1 MNNETSSI
9 IDQNERE
16 YEGLIVSLEA
26 NQERLNILICVCDQE
41 KLREEIIDRYSKELE
56 PVIPCYRIDLD
67 QKEPSLRAAIAS
79 LVSRKPELLQSKNAV
94 ITTTGVE
101 KLHSISR
108 SERVATEWQREK
120 SELDKFFGYL
130 QWTREGLRE
139 FPYSIVL
146 WVTSTVEV
154 NLRKKSPD
162 FWSWRK
168 GVFRFISPPSNFLPC
183 QEFLPILQS
192 FDEITIDKD
201 IPSISKEDLLELIE
215 QIEVNKGKK
224 EPRLASLYASLAKI
238 YNLRLSNLPLSDYR
252 QELLLAIE
260 YYQKAIDLQKELNLE
275 LDLVASLN
283 SLAGIYYC
291 LGEYQKALEFCQQS
305 LAITREIGNRGVEA
319 KSYNNLGAVYYSL
332 GEYQKAIEF
341 HQQSLAITRE
351 IGDRKGEANSY
362 NNLGNVYY
370 SLGEYQKAI
379 EFYQQSL
386 AITREIGNRGGEAN
400 SYMGLGNVYDSLG
413 EYQKAIEFYQQSLA
427 ILREIGDR
435 WGEAASYNNL
445 GNVYYSLGEYQKAIE
460 FHQQSLAITR
470 EIGDRKGEANSY
482 NNLGN
487 VYYSLGEYQKAI
499 EFYQQSLAIKREIG
513 DRRGEAKSW
522 FNLGFTYYKLDR
534 ISEAEEA
541 YLQARELYQ
550 ALGLAADVQKCDRA
564 IRRL

>member
-26 NQERLNILICVCDQE
+26 NRERLNILICVCDQE

-56 PVIPCYRIDLD
+56 PAIPCYRIDLD

-108 SERVATEWQREK
+108 SERVATEWQQEK

-168 GVFRFISPPSNFLPC
+168 GVFRFISPPSNFLPS

-252 QELLLAIE
+252 QEQQLAIE
-260 YYQKAIDLQKELNLE
+260 YYQKAINLQKELNLE
-275 LDLVASLN
+275 LDLVASLD
-283 SLAGIYYC
+283 SLADIYYSR
-291 LGEYQKALEFCQQS
+291 GEYQKAIKSCQQS
-305 LAITREIGNRGVEA
+305 LAIKGEMGDRVGEA
-319 KSYNNLGAVYYSL
+319 KSYIGLGNLYSSLREYQKAIEFYQQSLAIFQEIDDIRGVAYCYNNLGNIYNYL

-341 HQQSLAITRE
+341 HQQSLAIKRE
-351 IGDRKGEANSY
+351 ISDITGEAYSY
-362 NNLGNVYY
+362 L
-370 SLGEYQKAI
+370 
-379 EFYQQSL
+379 
-386 AITREIGNRGGEAN
+386 
-400 SYMGLGNVYDSLG
+400 GLGNVYDSLG
-413 EYQKAIEFYQQSLA
+413 EYQKAIEFYQQSL
-427 ILREIGDR
+427 EIFQEMGYII
-435 WGEAASYNNL
+435 GEPKTL
-445 GNVYYSLGEYQKAIE
+445 
-460 FHQQSLAITR
+460 
-470 EIGDRKGEANSY
+470 
-482 NNLGN
+482 
-487 VYYSLGEYQKAI
+487 
-499 EFYQQSLAIKREIG
+499 
-513 DRRGEAKSW
+513 
-522 FNLGFTYYKLDR
+522 FNLGLTYYKLDR
-534 ISEAEEA
+534 ISEAKEA
-541 YLQARELYQ
+541 FLQSRELFQ
-550 ALGLAADVQKCDRA
+550 ALGLAGYVQYCDQA

>member
-41 KLREEIIDRYSKELE
+41 KLRKDIIDRYSQELE

-101 KLHSISR
+101 KLHSI
-108 SERVATEWQREK
+108 EWQQEK

-238 YNLRLSNLPLSDYR
+238 YNLRLLYRSPLVDYR
-252 QELLLAIE
+252 QEQELAIE
-260 YYQKAIDLQKELNLE
+260 YYQKAIDLQTELNLE
-275 LDLVASLN
+275 LDLVASLD
-283 SLAGIYYC
+283 SLAGIYYF
-291 LGEYQKALEFCQQS
+291 LGEYQKAIEFYQQS
-305 LAITREIGNRGVEA
+305 LAIFQKIGDRWGEA
-319 KSYNNLGAVYYSL
+319 DSYNNLGNAYRFRGEYQKAIEFYQQSLAIFQEIDDIRGVAYCYNNLGNIYNYL

-341 HQQSLAITRE
+341 HQQSLAIKRE
-351 IGDRKGEANSY
+351 ISDITGEAYSY
-362 NNLGNVYY
+362 L
-370 SLGEYQKAI
+370 
-379 EFYQQSL
+379 
-386 AITREIGNRGGEAN
+386 
-400 SYMGLGNVYDSLG
+400 GLGNVYDSLG
-413 EYQKAIEFYQQSLA
+413 EYQKAIEFYQQSL
-427 ILREIGDR
+427 EIFQEMGYII
-435 WGEAASYNNL
+435 GEPKTL
-445 GNVYYSLGEYQKAIE
+445 
-460 FHQQSLAITR
+460 
-470 EIGDRKGEANSY
+470 
-482 NNLGN
+482 
-487 VYYSLGEYQKAI
+487 
-499 EFYQQSLAIKREIG
+499 
-513 DRRGEAKSW
+513 
-522 FNLGFTYYKLDR
+522 FNLGLTYYKLKR
-534 ISEAEEA
+534 ISEAKEA

-550 ALGLAADVQKCDRA
+550 ALGLAGYVQYCDQA
-564 IRRL
+564 IRQL

>member
-9 IDQNERE
+9 IDQNKRE

-26 NQERLNILICVCDQE
+26 NQKRLNILICVCDQE

-101 KLHSISR
+101 KLHSI
-108 SERVATEWQREK
+108 EWQREK

-168 GVFRFISPPSNFLPC
+168 GVFRFISPPSNFLPS

-201 IPSISKEDLLELIE
+201 IPFISKEDLLELIE

-238 YNLRLSNLPLSDYR
+238 YNHRLLNLPLSDYP
-252 QELLLAIE
+252 QEQQLAIE

-283 SLAGIYYC
+283 SLAGIYYSLGEDQKAIEFYQQSLAIFQRIGDPWREADSYNNLGNAYHS
-291 LGEYQKALEFCQQS
+291 LGEYQKAIEFYQQS
-305 LAITREIGNRGVEA
+305 LAIFQEIDDIKGVA
-319 KSYNNLGAVYYSL
+319 YCYNNLGNIYNSL

-341 HQQSLAITRE
+341 HQQSLAIKRE
-351 IGDRKGEANSY
+351 ISDITGEAYSY
-362 NNLGNVYY
+362 LGLGNVYG

-386 AITREIGNRGGEAN
+386 EIFQEMESIIGEPKT
-400 SYMGLGNVYDSLG
+400 L
-413 EYQKAIEFYQQSLA
+413 
-427 ILREIGDR
+427 
-435 WGEAASYNNL
+435 
-445 GNVYYSLGEYQKAIE
+445 
-460 FHQQSLAITR
+460 
-470 EIGDRKGEANSY
+470 
-482 NNLGN
+482 
-487 VYYSLGEYQKAI
+487 
-499 EFYQQSLAIKREIG
+499 
-513 DRRGEAKSW
+513 
-522 FNLGFTYYKLDR
+522 FNLGVTYYKLKR
-534 ISEAEEA
+534 ISEAKEA
-541 YLQARELYQ
+541 YLQARKLYQ
-550 ALGLAADVQKCDRA
+550 ALGLAGYVQYCEQA
-564 IRRL
+564 IRQL

>member
-1 MNNETSSI
+1 MNDETSSI

-101 KLHSISR
+101 KLHSI
-108 SERVATEWQREK
+108 EWQQEK

-201 IPSISKEDLLELIE
+201 IPFISKEDLLELIE
-215 QIEVNKGKK
+215 QIEVNKGNK

-238 YNLRLSNLPLSDYR
+238 YNHRLSNLPLSDYR
-252 QELLLAIE
+252 QEQQLAIE

-283 SLAGIYYC
+283 SLADIYY
-291 LGEYQKALEFCQQS
+291 S
-305 LAITREIGNRGVEA
+305 R
-319 KSYNNLGAVYYSL
+319 

-341 HQQSLAITRE
+341 YQQSLAITRE
-351 IGDRKGEANSY
+351 IGDRGGEGYSY
-362 NNLGNVYY
+362 GNLGNVYY

-386 AITREIGNRGGEAN
+386 AITREIGNRGGEGN
-400 SYMGLGNVYDSLG
+400 SYMGLGNVYKSLG

-427 ILREIGDR
+427 ITREIGDR
-435 WGEAASYNNL
+435 GGEGSSYGNL

-470 EIGDRKGEANSY
+470 EIGDRGGEANSY
-482 NNLGN
+482 NNLGAVYDSLGEYQKAIEFHQQSLAITREIGDRGGEASSYN
-487 VYYSLGEYQKAI
+487 NLGAVYYSLGEYQKAI

-513 DRRGEAKSW
+513 DRGGEASSW
-522 FNLGFTYYKLDR
+522 FNLGLTYYKLKR
-534 ISEAEEA
+534 IAEAKEA
-541 YLQARELYQ
+541 YLQSRELYQ
-550 ALGLAADVQKCDRA
+550 ALGLAAGVQKCDNK
-564 IRRL
+564 IRQL

>member
-1 MNNETSSI
+1 MTDETSSI

-41 KLREEIIDRYSKELE
+41 KLREQIIDRYSKELE
-56 PVIPCYRIDLD
+56 AAIPCYRIDLD

-101 KLHSISR
+101 KLHSIQ
-108 SERVATEWQREK
+108 WQREK

-139 FPYSIVL
+139 FPYSIIL

-168 GVFRFISPPSNFLPC
+168 GVFRFISPPSNFLPS

-238 YNLRLSNLPLSDYR
+238 YNLRLLYRSPLVDYR
-252 QELLLAIE
+252 QEQQLAIE
-260 YYQKAIDLQKELNLE
+260 YYQKAIDLQTELNLE
-275 LDLVASLN
+275 LDLVASLD
-283 SLAGIYYC
+283 SLAGIYYS
-291 LGEYQKALEFCQQS
+291 LGEDQKAIEFYQQS
-305 LAITREIGNRGVEA
+305 LAIF
-319 KSYNNLGAVYYSL
+319 
-332 GEYQKAIEF
+332 QK
-341 HQQSLAITRE
+341 
-351 IGDRKGEANSY
+351 IGDRSREADSY
-362 NNLGNVYY
+362 NNLGNAYH

-386 AITREIGNRGGEAN
+386 AIFQEIDDIRGVA
-400 SYMGLGNVYDSLG
+400 YC
-413 EYQKAIEFYQQSLA
+413 
-427 ILREIGDR
+427 
-435 WGEAASYNNL
+435 YNNL
-445 GNVYYSLGEYQKAIE
+445 GNIYNSLREYQKAIE
-460 FHQQSLAITR
+460 FHQQSLAIKR
-470 EIGDRKGEANSY
+470 EISDITGEAYSY
-482 NNLGN
+482 LGLGN
-487 VYYSLGEYQKAI
+487 VYGSLGEDQKAI
-499 EFYQQSLAIKREIG
+499 EFYQQSLEIFQEMG
-513 DRRGEAKSW
+513 YIIGEPKTL
-522 FNLGFTYYKLDR
+522 FNLGLTYYKLDR
-534 ISEAEEA
+534 ISEAKEA
-541 YLQARELYQ
+541 YLQARKLFQ
-550 ALGLAADVQKCDRA
+550 ALGLAGYVQKCDQA
-564 IRRL
+564 IRQL

>member
-1 MNNETSSI
+1 MNDETSSI

-101 KLHSISR
+101 KLHSI
-108 SERVATEWQREK
+108 EWQQEK

-201 IPSISKEDLLELIE
+201 IPFISKEDLLELIE
-215 QIEVNKGKK
+215 QIEVNKGNK

-238 YNLRLSNLPLSDYR
+238 YNHRLSNLPLSDYR
-252 QELLLAIE
+252 QEQDLAIE
-260 YYQKAIDLQKELNLE
+260 YYQKAIDLQTELNLE

-283 SLAGIYYC
+283 SLADIYY
-291 LGEYQKALEFCQQS
+291 S
-305 LAITREIGNRGVEA
+305 R
-319 KSYNNLGAVYYSL
+319 
-332 GEYQKAIEF
+332 
-341 HQQSLAITRE
+341 
-351 IGDRKGEANSY
+351 
-362 NNLGNVYY
+362 
-370 SLGEYQKAI
+370 GEYQKAI

-386 AITREIGNRGGEAN
+386 AITREIGDRGGE
-400 SYMGLGNVYDSLG
+400 G
-413 EYQKAIEFYQQSLA
+413 
-427 ILREIGDR
+427 
-435 WGEAASYNNL
+435 
-445 GNVYYSLGEYQKAIE
+445 
-460 FHQQSLAITR
+460 
-470 EIGDRKGEANSY
+470 NSY

-487 VYYSLGEYQKAI
+487 VYDSLGEYQKAI

-513 DRRGEAKSW
+513 DRGGEASSW
-522 FNLGFTYYKLDR
+522 FNLGVTYYKLKR
-534 ISEAEEA
+534 IAEAKEA
-541 YLQARELYQ
+541 YLQSRELYQ
-550 ALGLAADVQKCDRA
+550 ALGLAADVQDCDQA
-564 IRRL
+564 IRQLETRKYPLIVAFFLGVVMFPFVLIGGIIVALWRLLKRWLRKA

>member
-1 MNNETSSI
+1 MNDETSSI

-101 KLHSISR
+101 KLHSI
-108 SERVATEWQREK
+108 EWQREK

-168 GVFRFISPPSNFLPC
+168 GVFRFISPPSNFLPS

-238 YNLRLSNLPLSDYR
+238 YNLRLLSRRQLADYR
-252 QELLLAIE
+252 QEQDLAIE

-275 LDLVASLN
+275 LDLVASLD
-283 SLAGIYYC
+283 SLAGI
-291 LGEYQKALEFCQQS
+291 
-305 LAITREIGNRGVEA
+305 
-319 KSYNNLGAVYYSL
+319 
-332 GEYQKAIEF
+332 
-341 HQQSLAITRE
+341 
-351 IGDRKGEANSY
+351 
-362 NNLGNVYY
+362 YY

-386 AITREIGNRGGEAN
+386 AIFQEISDIRGVAYCYNNLGNIYNSLGEYQKAIEFHQQSLAIKREISDITGEAY
-400 SYMGLGNVYDSLG
+400 SYLGLGNVYDSLG
-413 EYQKAIEFYQQSLA
+413 EYQKAIEFYQQS
-427 ILREIGDR
+427 
-435 WGEAASYNNL
+435 
-445 GNVYYSLGEYQKAIE
+445 
-460 FHQQSLAITR
+460 
-470 EIGDRKGEANSY
+470 
-482 NNLGN
+482 
-487 VYYSLGEYQKAI
+487 
-499 EFYQQSLAIKREIG
+499 
-513 DRRGEAKSW
+513 
-522 FNLGFTYYKLDR
+522 
-534 ISEAEEA
+534 
-541 YLQARELYQ
+541 
-550 ALGLAADVQKCDRA
+550 
-564 IRRL
+564 

>member
-1 MNNETSSI
+1 MTDETSSI

-101 KLHSISR
+101 KLHSI
-108 SERVATEWQREK
+108 EWQQEK

-238 YNLRLSNLPLSDYR
+238 YNLRLLNLPLSDYR
-252 QELLLAIE
+252 QEQQLAIE

-283 SLAGIYYC
+283 SLADIYYS
-291 LGEYQKALEFCQQS
+291 LGEYQKAIEFYQQS
-305 LAITREIGNRGVEA
+305 LAITREIGDRGGEG
-319 KSYNNLGAVYYSL
+319 KSYNNLGNVYKSLGEYQKAIEFHQQSLAIKREIGDRGGEASSYNNLGTVYNSL

-351 IGDRKGEANSY
+351 IGDRGGEGKSY
-362 NNLGNVYY
+362 NNLGAVYN

-386 AITREIGNRGGEAN
+386 EIFQEMECIIGEPKT
-400 SYMGLGNVYDSLG
+400 L
-413 EYQKAIEFYQQSLA
+413 
-427 ILREIGDR
+427 
-435 WGEAASYNNL
+435 
-445 GNVYYSLGEYQKAIE
+445 
-460 FHQQSLAITR
+460 
-470 EIGDRKGEANSY
+470 
-482 NNLGN
+482 
-487 VYYSLGEYQKAI
+487 
-499 EFYQQSLAIKREIG
+499 
-513 DRRGEAKSW
+513 
-522 FNLGFTYYKLDR
+522 FNLGLTYYKLKR
-534 ISEAEEA
+534 IAEAKEA
-541 YLQARELYQ
+541 ILQARELYQ
-550 ALGLAADVQKCDRA
+550 ALGLAAGVQDCDQA
-564 IRRL
+564 IRQL

>member
-1 MNNETSSI
+1 MTDETSSI

-101 KLHSISR
+101 KLHSI
-108 SERVATEWQREK
+108 EWQQEK

-238 YNLRLSNLPLSDYR
+238 YNLRLLNLPLVDYR

-260 YYQKAIDLQKELNLE
+260 YYQKAINLQKELNLE
-275 LDLVASLN
+275 LDLVASLD
-283 SLAGIYYC
+283 SLAGIYYF
-291 LGEYQKALEFCQQS
+291 LGEYQKAIEFYQQS
-305 LAITREIGNRGVEA
+305 LAIFQKIGDRWGEA
-319 KSYNNLGAVYYSL
+319 DSYNNLGNAYRFL

-341 HQQSLAITRE
+341 HQQSLAIFQE
-351 IGDRKGEANSY
+351 IDDIRGVAYCY
-362 NNLGNVYY
+362 NNLGNIYNY
-370 SLGEYQKAI
+370 LGEYQKAI
-379 EFYQQSL
+379 EFHQQSL
-386 AITREIGNRGGEAN
+386 AIKREISDITGEAY
-400 SYMGLGNVYDSLG
+400 SYLGLGNVYDSLG
-413 EYQKAIEFYQQSLA
+413 EYQKAIEFYQKSL
-427 ILREIGDR
+427 EIFQEMEYII
-435 WGEAASYNNL
+435 GEPKTLLNL
-445 GNVYYSLGEYQKAIE
+445 GL
-460 FHQQSLAITR
+460 
-470 EIGDRKGEANSY
+470 
-482 NNLGN
+482 
-487 VYYSLGEYQKAI
+487 
-499 EFYQQSLAIKREIG
+499 
-513 DRRGEAKSW
+513 
-522 FNLGFTYYKLDR
+522 TYYKLKR
-534 ISEAEEA
+534 ISEAKEA
-541 YLQARELYQ
+541 ILQARKLFQ
-550 ALGLAADVQKCDRA
+550 ALGLAGYVQYCDQA
-564 IRRL
+564 IRQL

>member
-41 KLREEIIDRYSKELE
+41 KLRKEIIDRYSKELE

-101 KLHSISR
+101 KLHSI
-108 SERVATEWQREK
+108 EWQREK

-201 IPSISKEDLLELIE
+201 IPFISKEDLLELIE

-238 YNLRLSNLPLSDYR
+238 YNHRLSNLPLSDYR

-283 SLAGIYYC
+283 SLAGIYYS
-291 LGEYQKALEFCQQS
+291 LGEDQKAIEFYQQSLAIFQKIGDRWGEADSYNNLGNAYRFRGEYQKAIEFYQQS
-305 LAITREIGNRGVEA
+305 LAIFQEIDDIRGVA
-319 KSYNNLGAVYYSL
+319 YCYNNLGNIYNSL

-341 HQQSLAITRE
+341 HQQSLAIKRE
-351 IGDRKGEANSY
+351 ISDITGEAYSY
-362 NNLGNVYY
+362 LGLGNVYG
-370 SLGEYQKAI
+370 SLGEDQKAI

-386 AITREIGNRGGEAN
+386 EIFQEMGYIIGEPKT
-400 SYMGLGNVYDSLG
+400 L
-413 EYQKAIEFYQQSLA
+413 
-427 ILREIGDR
+427 
-435 WGEAASYNNL
+435 
-445 GNVYYSLGEYQKAIE
+445 
-460 FHQQSLAITR
+460 
-470 EIGDRKGEANSY
+470 
-482 NNLGN
+482 
-487 VYYSLGEYQKAI
+487 
-499 EFYQQSLAIKREIG
+499 
-513 DRRGEAKSW
+513 
-522 FNLGFTYYKLDR
+522 FNLGLTYYKLDR
-534 ISEAEEA
+534 ISEAKEA
-541 YLQARELYQ
+541 YLQARKLFQ
-550 ALGLAADVQKCDRA
+550 ALGLAGYVQKCDQA
-564 IRRL
+564 IRQL

>member
-101 KLHSISR
+101 KLHSI
-108 SERVATEWQREK
+108 EWQQEK

-201 IPSISKEDLLELIE
+201 IPLISKEDLLELIE

-238 YNLRLSNLPLSDYR
+238 YNHRLSNLPLSDYR
-252 QELLLAIE
+252 QEQDLAIE

-283 SLAGIYYC
+283 SLADIYY
-291 LGEYQKALEFCQQS
+291 S
-305 LAITREIGNRGVEA
+305 R
-319 KSYNNLGAVYYSL
+319 
-332 GEYQKAIEF
+332 
-341 HQQSLAITRE
+341 
-351 IGDRKGEANSY
+351 
-362 NNLGNVYY
+362 
-370 SLGEYQKAI
+370 GEYQKAI

-386 AITREIGNRGGEAN
+386 AITREIGDRGGEGK
-400 SYMGLGNVYDSLG
+400 SYG
-413 EYQKAIEFYQQSLA
+413 
-427 ILREIGDR
+427 
-435 WGEAASYNNL
+435 NL
-445 GNVYYSLGEYQKAIE
+445 GNVYK
-460 FHQQSLAITR
+460 
-470 EIGDRKGEANSY
+470 
-482 NNLGN
+482 
-487 VYYSLGEYQKAI
+487 SLGEYQKAI

-513 DRRGEAKSW
+513 DRGGEAYSW
-522 FNLGFTYYKLDR
+522 FNLGLTYYKLKR
-534 ISEAEEA
+534 IAEAKEA
-541 YLQARELYQ
+541 YLQSRELYQ
-550 ALGLAADVQKCDRA
+550 ALGLAADVQDCDQA
-564 IRRL
+564 IRQLETRKYPLIVAFFLGVVMFPFVLIGGIIVALWRLLKRWLRKA

>member
-101 KLHSISR
+101 KLHSI
-108 SERVATEWQREK
+108 EWQQEK

-146 WVTSTVEV
+146 WVTNTVEV

-168 GVFRFISPPSNFLPC
+168 GVFRFISPPSNFLPS

-238 YNLRLSNLPLSDYR
+238 YNLRLLYRSPLVDYR
-252 QELLLAIE
+252 QEQQLAIE

-275 LDLVASLN
+275 LDLVASLD
-283 SLAGIYYC
+283 SLAGIYYF
-291 LGEYQKALEFCQQS
+291 LGEYQKAIEFYQQS
-305 LAITREIGNRGVEA
+305 LAIFQRIRDRWREADSCNNLGNAYRFRGEYQKAIEFYQQSLAIFQEIDDIRGVA
-319 KSYNNLGAVYYSL
+319 YCYNNLGNIYNYL

-341 HQQSLAITRE
+341 HQQSLAIKRE
-351 IGDRKGEANSY
+351 ISDITGEAYSY
-362 NNLGNVYY
+362 LGLGNVYG
-370 SLGEYQKAI
+370 SLGEDQKAI
-379 EFYQQSL
+379 EFYQKSL
-386 AITREIGNRGGEAN
+386 EIFQEMEYIIGEPKT
-400 SYMGLGNVYDSLG
+400 L
-413 EYQKAIEFYQQSLA
+413 
-427 ILREIGDR
+427 
-435 WGEAASYNNL
+435 
-445 GNVYYSLGEYQKAIE
+445 
-460 FHQQSLAITR
+460 
-470 EIGDRKGEANSY
+470 
-482 NNLGN
+482 
-487 VYYSLGEYQKAI
+487 
-499 EFYQQSLAIKREIG
+499 
-513 DRRGEAKSW
+513 

-534 ISEAEEA
+534 ISEAKEA
-541 YLQARELYQ
+541 YLQARKLFQ
-550 ALGLAADVQKCDRA
+550 ALGLAGYVQYCDQA
-564 IRRL
+564 IRQL

>member
-1 MNNETSSI
+1 MTDETSSI

-41 KLREEIIDRYSKELE
+41 KLREQIIDRYSKELE
-56 PVIPCYRIDLD
+56 AAIPCYRIDLD

-101 KLHSISR
+101 KLHSI
-108 SERVATEWQREK
+108 EWQREK

-168 GVFRFISPPSNFLPC
+168 GVFRFISPASNFLPC

-201 IPSISKEDLLELIE
+201 IPFISKEDLLELIE
-215 QIEVNKGKK
+215 QIEVNKGNK

-238 YNLRLSNLPLSDYR
+238 YNHRLLSRRQLADYR
-252 QELLLAIE
+252 QEQDLAIE

-283 SLAGIYYC
+283 SLADIYYS
-291 LGEYQKALEFCQQS
+291 LGEYQKAIEFYQQS
-305 LAITREIGNRGVEA
+305 LAITREIGDRGGEG
-319 KSYNNLGAVYYSL
+319 KSYNNLGNVYKSLGEYQKAIEFHQQSLAIKREIGDRGGEASSYNNLGTVYNSL

-351 IGDRKGEANSY
+351 IGDRGGEGKSY
-362 NNLGNVYY
+362 NNLGAVYN

-386 AITREIGNRGGEAN
+386 EIFQEMECIIGEPKT
-400 SYMGLGNVYDSLG
+400 L
-413 EYQKAIEFYQQSLA
+413 
-427 ILREIGDR
+427 
-435 WGEAASYNNL
+435 
-445 GNVYYSLGEYQKAIE
+445 
-460 FHQQSLAITR
+460 
-470 EIGDRKGEANSY
+470 
-482 NNLGN
+482 
-487 VYYSLGEYQKAI
+487 
-499 EFYQQSLAIKREIG
+499 
-513 DRRGEAKSW
+513 
-522 FNLGFTYYKLDR
+522 FNLGLTYYKLKR
-534 ISEAEEA
+534 IAEAKEA
-541 YLQARELYQ
+541 ILQARELYQ
-550 ALGLAADVQKCDRA
+550 ALGLAAGVQDCDQA
-564 IRRL
+564 IRQL

>member
-108 SERVATEWQREK
+108 SERVATEWQQEK

-139 FPYSIVL
+139 YPYSIVL

-201 IPSISKEDLLELIE
+201 IPFISKEDLLELIE
-215 QIEVNKGKK
+215 QIEVNKGNK

-238 YNLRLSNLPLSDYR
+238 YNHRLLNLPLSDYR
-252 QELLLAIE
+252 QEQQLAIE

-275 LDLVASLN
+275 LDLVASLD
-283 SLAGIYYC
+283 SLAGIYY
-291 LGEYQKALEFCQQS
+291 F
-305 LAITREIGNRGVEA
+305 
-319 KSYNNLGAVYYSL
+319 L

-341 HQQSLAITRE
+341 DQQHLAITRK
-351 IGDRKGEANSY
+351 IGD
-362 NNLGNVYY
+362 
-370 SLGEYQKAI
+370 
-379 EFYQQSL
+379 
-386 AITREIGNRGGEAN
+386 RGGEAK
-400 SYMGLGNVYDSLG
+400 SYRGLGNVYDSLG

-427 ILREIGDR
+427 I
-435 WGEAASYNNL
+435 
-445 GNVYYSLGEYQKAIE
+445 
-460 FHQQSLAITR
+460 TR
-470 EIGDRKGEANSY
+470 EIGDRGGEAKSY

-499 EFYQQSLAIKREIG
+499 EFYQQSLAIKREIS
-513 DRRGEAKSW
+513 DITGEAYSYLGLGNVYDSLGEYQKAIEFYQKSLEIFQEIGYIIGEPKTW
-522 FNLGFTYYKLDR
+522 FNLGLTYYKLDR
-534 ISEAEEA
+534 ISEAKEA
-541 YLQARELYQ
+541 YLQARELFQ
-550 ALGLAADVQKCDRA
+550 ALGLAGYVQKCDQA
-564 IRRL
+564 IRQL

>member
-101 KLHSISR
+101 KLHSI
-108 SERVATEWQREK
+108 EWQQEK

-154 NLRKKSPD
+154 NLRKKAPD

-201 IPSISKEDLLELIE
+201 IPLISKEDLLELIE

-238 YNLRLSNLPLSDYR
+238 YKNRLLNLPLSDYR
-252 QELLLAIE
+252 QEQQIAIE

-283 SLAGIYYC
+283 SLAGIYY
-291 LGEYQKALEFCQQS
+291 
-305 LAITREIGNRGVEA
+305 
-319 KSYNNLGAVYYSL
+319 SL

-341 HQQSLAITRE
+341 HQQSLAIKRE
-351 IGDRKGEANSY
+351 IGDRGGEGKSY
-362 NNLGNVYY
+362 NNLGNVYH

-379 EFYQQSL
+379 EFDQQSL
-386 AITREIGNRGGEAN
+386 AITREIGDRGGEGK
-400 SYMGLGNVYDSLG
+400 SYG
-413 EYQKAIEFYQQSLA
+413 
-427 ILREIGDR
+427 
-435 WGEAASYNNL
+435 NL

-470 EIGDRKGEANSY
+470 EIGDRGGEAS
-482 NNLGN
+482 
-487 VYYSLGEYQKAI
+487 
-499 EFYQQSLAIKREIG
+499 
-513 DRRGEAKSW
+513 SW
-522 FNLGFTYYKLDR
+522 FNLGLTYYKLDR
-534 ISEAEEA
+534 ISEAKEA

-550 ALGLAADVQKCDRA
+550 ALGLAVYVQKCDQA

>member
-1 MNNETSSI
+1 MNDETSII

-41 KLREEIIDRYSKELE
+41 KLREQIIDRYSKELE
-56 PVIPCYRIDLD
+56 AAIPCYRIDLD

-101 KLHSISR
+101 KLHSI
-108 SERVATEWQREK
+108 EWQQEK

-201 IPSISKEDLLELIE
+201 IPFISKEDLLELIE
-215 QIEVNKGKK
+215 QIEVNKGNK

-238 YNLRLSNLPLSDYR
+238 YNHRLLSRRQLADYR
-252 QELLLAIE
+252 QEQDLAIE

-283 SLAGIYYC
+283 SLAGIYYS
-291 LGEYQKALEFCQQS
+291 LGEYQKAIEFYQQS
-305 LAITREIGNRGVEA
+305 LAITREIGDRGGEG
-319 KSYNNLGAVYYSL
+319 KSYMGLGNVYRSL

-351 IGDRKGEANSY
+351 IGDR
-362 NNLGNVYY
+362 
-370 SLGEYQKAI
+370 
-379 EFYQQSL
+379 
-386 AITREIGNRGGEAN
+386 GGEAN
-400 SYMGLGNVYDSLG
+400 
-413 EYQKAIEFYQQSLA
+413 
-427 ILREIGDR
+427 
-435 WGEAASYNNL
+435 SYNNL

-470 EIGDRKGEANSY
+470 EIGDRGGEGNSY
-482 NNLGN
+482 NNLGA
-487 VYYSLGEYQKAI
+487 VYKSLGEYQKAI
-499 EFYQQSLAIKREIG
+499 EFHQQSLAITREIG
-513 DRRGEAKSW
+513 DRGCEAKSYMGLGNVYRYLGEYQKAIE
-522 FNLGFTYYKLDR
+522 FHQQSLAIDREIGDRGGEGKSYGNLGNVYNSLGEYQKAIEFHQQSLAIAREIGNRGGEASSYGNLGNVYKSLGEYQKA
-534 ISEAEEA
+534 IEL
-541 YLQARELYQ
+541 YLQARELFQ
-550 ALGLAADVQKCDRA
+550 ALGLAGYVQYCDQA
-564 IRRL
+564 IRQL

>member
-101 KLHSISR
+101 KLHSI
-108 SERVATEWQREK
+108 EWQQEK

-168 GVFRFISPPSNFLPC
+168 GVFRFISPPSNFLPS

-238 YNLRLSNLPLSDYR
+238 YNLRLLYRSPLVDYR
-252 QELLLAIE
+252 QEQQLAIE
-260 YYQKAIDLQKELNLE
+260 YYQKAINLQKELNLE
-275 LDLVASLN
+275 LDLVASLD
-283 SLAGIYYC
+283 SLAGIYYS
-291 LGEYQKALEFCQQS
+291 LGEYQKVIEFDEQH
-305 LAITREIGNRGVEA
+305 LAITRKIGDRMGEA
-319 KSYNNLGAVYYSL
+319 KSYRGLGNVYDSL

-351 IGDRKGEANSY
+351 IGDRGGEAKSY
-362 NNLGNVYY
+362 NNLG
-370 SLGEYQKAI
+370 S
-379 EFYQQSL
+379 
-386 AITREIGNRGGEAN
+386 
-400 SYMGLGNVYDSLG
+400 VYD
-413 EYQKAIEFYQQSLA
+413 
-427 ILREIGDR
+427 
-435 WGEAASYNNL
+435 
-445 GNVYYSLGEYQKAIE
+445 SLGEYQKAIE

-470 EIGDRKGEANSY
+470 EIGDRG
-482 NNLGN
+482 
-487 VYYSLGEYQKAI
+487 
-499 EFYQQSLAIKREIG
+499 
-513 DRRGEAKSW
+513 
-522 FNLGFTYYKLDR
+522 
-534 ISEAEEA
+534 
-541 YLQARELYQ
+541 
-550 ALGLAADVQKCDRA
+550 
-564 IRRL
+564 

>member
-41 KLREEIIDRYSKELE
+41 KLREEIIDRYSQELE

-108 SERVATEWQREK
+108 SERVATEWQQEK

-238 YNLRLSNLPLSDYR
+238 YNLRLLNLPLSDYR
-252 QELLLAIE
+252 QEQQLAIE

-275 LDLVASLN
+275 LDLVASLD
-283 SLAGIYYC
+283 SLAGIYYF
-291 LGEYQKALEFCQQS
+291 LGEYQKAIEFYQQS
-305 LAITREIGNRGVEA
+305 LAIFQKIGDRWGEA
-319 KSYNNLGAVYYSL
+319 DSYNNLGNAYRFRGEYQKAIEFHQQSLAIKREIDDIRGVAYCYNNLGNIYNSL

-341 HQQSLAITRE
+341 HQQSLAIKRE
-351 IGDRKGEANSY
+351 ISDITGEAYSY
-362 NNLGNVYY
+362 L
-370 SLGEYQKAI
+370 
-379 EFYQQSL
+379 
-386 AITREIGNRGGEAN
+386 
-400 SYMGLGNVYDSLG
+400 GLGNVYDSLG
-413 EYQKAIEFYQQSLA
+413 EYQKAIKFYQKSLE
-427 ILREIGDR
+427 IFQEIGYII
-435 WGEAASYNNL
+435 GEPKTL
-445 GNVYYSLGEYQKAIE
+445 
-460 FHQQSLAITR
+460 
-470 EIGDRKGEANSY
+470 
-482 NNLGN
+482 
-487 VYYSLGEYQKAI
+487 
-499 EFYQQSLAIKREIG
+499 
-513 DRRGEAKSW
+513 
-522 FNLGFTYYKLDR
+522 FNLGLTYYKLDR
-534 ISEAEEA
+534 ISEAKEA
-541 YLQARELYQ
+541 YLQSRELFQ
-550 ALGLAADVQKCDRA
+550 ALGLAGYVQKCDQA
-564 IRRL
+564 IRQL

>member
-1 MNNETSSI
+1 MTDETSSI

-101 KLHSISR
+101 KLHSI
-108 SERVATEWQREK
+108 EWQQEK

-238 YNLRLSNLPLSDYR
+238 YKNRLLNLPLSDYR
-252 QELLLAIE
+252 QEQQIAIE

-283 SLAGIYYC
+283 SLAGIYYS
-291 LGEYQKALEFCQQS
+291 LGEDQKAIEFYQQSLAIFQKIGDRWGEADSYNNLGNAYRFRGEYQKAIEFYQQS
-305 LAITREIGNRGVEA
+305 LAIFQEIDDIRGVA
-319 KSYNNLGAVYYSL
+319 YCYNNLGNIYNSL

-341 HQQSLAITRE
+341 HQQSLAIKRE
-351 IGDRKGEANSY
+351 ISDITGEAYSY
-362 NNLGNVYY
+362 LGLGNVYG
-370 SLGEYQKAI
+370 SLGEDQKAI

-386 AITREIGNRGGEAN
+386 EIFQEMGYIIGEPKT
-400 SYMGLGNVYDSLG
+400 L
-413 EYQKAIEFYQQSLA
+413 
-427 ILREIGDR
+427 
-435 WGEAASYNNL
+435 
-445 GNVYYSLGEYQKAIE
+445 
-460 FHQQSLAITR
+460 
-470 EIGDRKGEANSY
+470 
-482 NNLGN
+482 
-487 VYYSLGEYQKAI
+487 
-499 EFYQQSLAIKREIG
+499 
-513 DRRGEAKSW
+513 
-522 FNLGFTYYKLDR
+522 FNLGLTYYKLDR
-534 ISEAEEA
+534 ISEAKEA

-550 ALGLAADVQKCDRA
+550 ALGLAVYVQKCDQA

>member
-1 MNNETSSI
+1 MNDETSII

-101 KLHSISR
+101 KLHSI
-108 SERVATEWQREK
+108 EWQREK

-201 IPSISKEDLLELIE
+201 IPFISKEDLLELIE
-215 QIEVNKGKK
+215 QIEVNKGNK

-238 YNLRLSNLPLSDYR
+238 YNLRLLSRRQLADYR
-252 QELLLAIE
+252 QEQDLAIE

-283 SLAGIYYC
+283 SLADI
-291 LGEYQKALEFCQQS
+291 
-305 LAITREIGNRGVEA
+305 
-319 KSYNNLGAVYYSL
+319 
-332 GEYQKAIEF
+332 
-341 HQQSLAITRE
+341 
-351 IGDRKGEANSY
+351 
-362 NNLGNVYY
+362 YY

-386 AITREIGNRGGEAN
+386 AITREIGDRGGEGK
-400 SYMGLGNVYDSLG
+400 SYMGLGN
-413 EYQKAIEFYQQSLA
+413 
-427 ILREIGDR
+427 
-435 WGEAASYNNL
+435 
-445 GNVYYSLGEYQKAIE
+445 
-460 FHQQSLAITR
+460 
-470 EIGDRKGEANSY
+470 
-482 NNLGN
+482 
-487 VYYSLGEYQKAI
+487 
-499 EFYQQSLAIKREIG
+499 
-513 DRRGEAKSW
+513 
-522 FNLGFTYYKLDR
+522 
-534 ISEAEEA
+534 
-541 YLQARELYQ
+541 
-550 ALGLAADVQKCDRA
+550 
-564 IRRL
+564 

>member
-1 MNNETSSI
+1 MTDETSSI

-41 KLREEIIDRYSKELE
+41 KLREQIIDRYSKELE
-56 PVIPCYRIDLD
+56 AAIPCYRIDLD

-101 KLHSISR
+101 KLHSI
-108 SERVATEWQREK
+108 EWQQEK

-201 IPSISKEDLLELIE
+201 IPFISKEDLLELIE

-238 YNLRLSNLPLSDYR
+238 YNHRLSNLPLSDYR
-252 QELLLAIE
+252 QEQQLAIE

-283 SLAGIYYC
+283 SLAGIYYS
-291 LGEYQKALEFCQQS
+291 LGEYQKAIEFYQQSLAIKREIGDRGGEGESYNNLGAVYNSLGEYQKAIEFYQQS
-305 LAITREIGNRGVEA
+305 LAITREIGDRGGEG
-319 KSYNNLGAVYYSL
+319 KSYNNLGNVYKSLGEYQKAIEFYQQSLAITREIGDRGGEGKSYGNLGNVYHSL

-341 HQQSLAITRE
+341 HQQSLAITRQ
-351 IGDRKGEANSY
+351 IGERGGEGKSY

-386 AITREIGNRGGEAN
+386 AITREIGDRGGEGY
-400 SYMGLGNVYDSLG
+400 SYG
-413 EYQKAIEFYQQSLA
+413 
-427 ILREIGDR
+427 
-435 WGEAASYNNL
+435 NL
-445 GNVYYSLGEYQKAIE
+445 GNVYHSLGEYQKAIE
-460 FHQQSLAITR
+460 FHQQSLAIDR
-470 EIGDRKGEANSY
+470 EIGDRGGEAS
-482 NNLGN
+482 
-487 VYYSLGEYQKAI
+487 
-499 EFYQQSLAIKREIG
+499 
-513 DRRGEAKSW
+513 SW
-522 FNLGFTYYKLDR
+522 FNLGVTYYKLKR
-534 ISEAEEA
+534 IAEAKEA
-541 YLQARELYQ
+541 ILQARKLFQ
-550 ALGLAADVQKCDRA
+550 ALGLAGYVQKCDQA
-564 IRRL
+564 IRQL

>member
-9 IDQNERE
+9 TDQNERE

-67 QKEPSLRAAIAS
+67 QKEPNLRAAIAS

-101 KLHSISR
+101 KLHSI
-108 SERVATEWQREK
+108 EWQREK

-201 IPSISKEDLLELIE
+201 IPLISKEDLLELIE

-238 YNLRLSNLPLSDYR
+238 YNLRLLNLPLSDYR
-252 QELLLAIE
+252 QEQQLAIE

-275 LDLVASLN
+275 LDLVASLD
-283 SLAGIYYC
+283 SLAGIYYF
-291 LGEYQKALEFCQQS
+291 LGEYQKAIEFYQQS
-305 LAITREIGNRGVEA
+305 LAIFQKSGDRWREA
-319 KSYNNLGAVYYSL
+319 DSYNNLGNAYHSLGEYQKAIEFYQHSLAIFQEIDDIRGVAYCYNNLGNIYNYL

-341 HQQSLAITRE
+341 HQQSLAIKRE
-351 IGDRKGEANSY
+351 ISDITGEAYSY
-362 NNLGNVYY
+362 L
-370 SLGEYQKAI
+370 
-379 EFYQQSL
+379 
-386 AITREIGNRGGEAN
+386 
-400 SYMGLGNVYDSLG
+400 GLGNVYDSLG
-413 EYQKAIEFYQQSLA
+413 EYQKAIEFYQKSL
-427 ILREIGDR
+427 EIFQEMEYII
-435 WGEAASYNNL
+435 GEPKTLLNL
-445 GNVYYSLGEYQKAIE
+445 GL
-460 FHQQSLAITR
+460 
-470 EIGDRKGEANSY
+470 
-482 NNLGN
+482 
-487 VYYSLGEYQKAI
+487 
-499 EFYQQSLAIKREIG
+499 
-513 DRRGEAKSW
+513 
-522 FNLGFTYYKLDR
+522 TYYKLKR
-534 ISEAEEA
+534 ISEAKEA
-541 YLQARELYQ
+541 ILQARKLFQ
-550 ALGLAADVQKCDRA
+550 ALGLAGYVQYCDQA
-564 IRRL
+564 IRQL

>member
-1 MNNETSSI
+1 MNDETSSI

-101 KLHSISR
+101 KLHSI
-108 SERVATEWQREK
+108 EWQQEK

-154 NLRKKSPD
+154 NLRKKAPD

-238 YNLRLSNLPLSDYR
+238 YNHRLLNLPLSDYR
-252 QELLLAIE
+252 QEQQLAIE
-260 YYQKAIDLQKELNLE
+260 YYQKAIDLQTELNLE
-275 LDLVASLN
+275 LDLVASLD
-283 SLAGIYYC
+283 SLAGIYYFLGEDQKAIEFYQQSLAIFQKIGDRWREADSYNNLGNAYHS
-291 LGEYQKALEFCQQS
+291 LGEYQKAIEFYQQS
-305 LAITREIGNRGVEA
+305 LAIFQEIDDIKGVA
-319 KSYNNLGAVYYSL
+319 YCYNNLGNIYNSL

-341 HQQSLAITRE
+341 HQQSLAIKRE
-351 IGDRKGEANSY
+351 ISDITGEAYSY
-362 NNLGNVYY
+362 LGLGNVYR

-386 AITREIGNRGGEAN
+386 EIFQEMESIIGEPKT
-400 SYMGLGNVYDSLG
+400 L
-413 EYQKAIEFYQQSLA
+413 
-427 ILREIGDR
+427 
-435 WGEAASYNNL
+435 
-445 GNVYYSLGEYQKAIE
+445 
-460 FHQQSLAITR
+460 
-470 EIGDRKGEANSY
+470 
-482 NNLGN
+482 
-487 VYYSLGEYQKAI
+487 
-499 EFYQQSLAIKREIG
+499 
-513 DRRGEAKSW
+513 
-522 FNLGFTYYKLDR
+522 FNLGVTYYKLKR
-534 ISEAEEA
+534 ISEAKEA
-541 YLQARELYQ
+541 YLQARELFQ
-550 ALGLAADVQKCDRA
+550 ALGLAGYVQYCDQA
-564 IRRL
+564 IRQL

>member
-41 KLREEIIDRYSKELE
+41 KLRKEIIDRYSKELE

-101 KLHSISR
+101 KLHSI
-108 SERVATEWQREK
+108 EWQREK

-146 WVTSTVEV
+146 WVTNTVEV

-168 GVFRFISPPSNFLPC
+168 GVFRFISPPSNFLPS

-238 YNLRLSNLPLSDYR
+238 YNLRLLYRSPLVDYR
-252 QELLLAIE
+252 QEQQLAIE

-275 LDLVASLN
+275 LDLVASLD
-283 SLAGIYYC
+283 SLAGIYY
-291 LGEYQKALEFCQQS
+291 F
-305 LAITREIGNRGVEA
+305 
-319 KSYNNLGAVYYSL
+319 
-332 GEYQKAIEF
+332 
-341 HQQSLAITRE
+341 
-351 IGDRKGEANSY
+351 
-362 NNLGNVYY
+362 
-370 SLGEYQKAI
+370 LGEYQKAI

-386 AITREIGNRGGEAN
+386 AIFQKIEDPSREAN
-400 SYMGLGNVYDSLG
+400 SYNNLGTVYDSLG

-427 ILREIGDR
+427 IKREIGDR
-435 WGEAASYNNL
+435 GGEANSYNNL
-445 GNVYYSLGEYQKAIE
+445 GAVYYSLGEYQKAIK

-470 EIGDRKGEANSY
+470 EIDDRGGEAKSY
-482 NNLGN
+482 GNLGN

-513 DRRGEAKSW
+513 DRGGEAKSW

-534 ISEAEEA
+534 ISEAKEA

-550 ALGLAADVQKCDRA
+550 ALGLAGYVQYCDQA

>member
-101 KLHSISR
+101 KLHSI
-108 SERVATEWQREK
+108 EWQQEK

-168 GVFRFISPPSNFLPC
+168 GVFRFISPPSNFLPS

-201 IPSISKEDLLELIE
+201 IPFISKEDLLELIE

-224 EPRLASLYASLAKI
+224 EPRIASLYASLAKI
-238 YNLRLSNLPLSDYR
+238 YNHRLLNLPLSDYR
-252 QELLLAIE
+252 QEQDLAIK

-275 LDLVASLN
+275 LDLVASLD
-283 SLAGIYYC
+283 SLAGIYYS
-291 LGEYQKALEFCQQS
+291 LGEDQKAIKFYQQS
-305 LAITREIGNRGVEA
+305 LAIFQRIGDRWREA
-319 KSYNNLGAVYYSL
+319 DSYNNLGNAYHSLGEDQKAIEFYQQSLAIFQEIDDIKGVAYCYNNLGNIYNYL

-341 HQQSLAITRE
+341 HQQSLAIKRE
-351 IGDRKGEANSY
+351 ISDITGEAYSY
-362 NNLGNVYY
+362 LGLGNVYG
-370 SLGEYQKAI
+370 SLGEDQKAI
-379 EFYQQSL
+379 EFYQKSL
-386 AITREIGNRGGEAN
+386 EIFQEMESIIGEPKT
-400 SYMGLGNVYDSLG
+400 L
-413 EYQKAIEFYQQSLA
+413 
-427 ILREIGDR
+427 
-435 WGEAASYNNL
+435 
-445 GNVYYSLGEYQKAIE
+445 
-460 FHQQSLAITR
+460 
-470 EIGDRKGEANSY
+470 
-482 NNLGN
+482 
-487 VYYSLGEYQKAI
+487 
-499 EFYQQSLAIKREIG
+499 
-513 DRRGEAKSW
+513 
-522 FNLGFTYYKLDR
+522 FNLGLTYYKLKR
-534 ISEAEEA
+534 ISEAKEA
-541 YLQARELYQ
+541 YLQARELFQ
-550 ALGLAADVQKCDRA
+550 ALGLAGYVQYCDQA
-564 IRRL
+564 IRQL

>member
-101 KLHSISR
+101 KLHSI
-108 SERVATEWQREK
+108 EWQREK

-146 WVTSTVEV
+146 WVTNTVEV

-168 GVFRFISPPSNFLPC
+168 GVFRFISPPSNFLPS

-238 YNLRLSNLPLSDYR
+238 YNHRLSNLPLSDYR

-283 SLAGIYYC
+283 SLAGIYYS
-291 LGEYQKALEFCQQS
+291 LGEDQKAIEFYQQSLAIFQKIGDRWGEADSYNNLGNAYRFRGEYQKAIEFYQQS
-305 LAITREIGNRGVEA
+305 LAIFQEIDDIRGVA
-319 KSYNNLGAVYYSL
+319 YCYNNLGNIYNSL

-341 HQQSLAITRE
+341 HQQSLAIKRE
-351 IGDRKGEANSY
+351 ISDITGEAYSY
-362 NNLGNVYY
+362 LGLGNVYG
-370 SLGEYQKAI
+370 SLGEDQKAI

-386 AITREIGNRGGEAN
+386 EIFQEMGYIIGEPKT
-400 SYMGLGNVYDSLG
+400 L
-413 EYQKAIEFYQQSLA
+413 
-427 ILREIGDR
+427 
-435 WGEAASYNNL
+435 
-445 GNVYYSLGEYQKAIE
+445 
-460 FHQQSLAITR
+460 
-470 EIGDRKGEANSY
+470 
-482 NNLGN
+482 
-487 VYYSLGEYQKAI
+487 
-499 EFYQQSLAIKREIG
+499 
-513 DRRGEAKSW
+513 
-522 FNLGFTYYKLDR
+522 FNLGLTYYKLDR
-534 ISEAEEA
+534 ISEAKEA
-541 YLQARELYQ
+541 YLQARKLFQ
-550 ALGLAADVQKCDRA
+550 ALGLAGYVQYCDQA
-564 IRRL
+564 IRQL

>member
-9 IDQNERE
+9 TDQNERE

-67 QKEPSLRAAIAS
+67 QKEPNLRAAIAS

-101 KLHSISR
+101 KLHSI
-108 SERVATEWQREK
+108 EWQREK

-201 IPSISKEDLLELIE
+201 IPLISKEDLLELIE

-238 YNLRLSNLPLSDYR
+238 YNLRLLNLPLSDYR
-252 QELLLAIE
+252 QEQQLAIE

-275 LDLVASLN
+275 LDLVASLD
-283 SLAGIYYC
+283 SLAGIYYF
-291 LGEYQKALEFCQQS
+291 LGEYQKAIEFYQQS
-305 LAITREIGNRGVEA
+305 LAIFQEIDDIRGVA
-319 KSYNNLGAVYYSL
+319 YCYNNLGNIYNYL

-341 HQQSLAITRE
+341 HQQSLAIKRE
-351 IGDRKGEANSY
+351 ISDITGEAYSY
-362 NNLGNVYY
+362 L
-370 SLGEYQKAI
+370 
-379 EFYQQSL
+379 
-386 AITREIGNRGGEAN
+386 
-400 SYMGLGNVYDSLG
+400 GLGNVYDSLG
-413 EYQKAIEFYQQSLA
+413 EYQKAIEFYQKSL
-427 ILREIGDR
+427 EIFQEMEYII
-435 WGEAASYNNL
+435 GEPKTLLNL
-445 GNVYYSLGEYQKAIE
+445 GL
-460 FHQQSLAITR
+460 
-470 EIGDRKGEANSY
+470 
-482 NNLGN
+482 
-487 VYYSLGEYQKAI
+487 
-499 EFYQQSLAIKREIG
+499 
-513 DRRGEAKSW
+513 
-522 FNLGFTYYKLDR
+522 TYYKLKR
-534 ISEAEEA
+534 ISEAKEA
-541 YLQARELYQ
+541 ILQARKLFQ
-550 ALGLAADVQKCDRA
+550 ALGLAGYVQYCDQA
-564 IRRL
+564 IRQL